1 MSAAAAAVIGI
12 LVFTS
17 LILLVM
23 VIALARH
30 ARILARSMAEFQA
43 AMQPEL
49 EEIQRGAAEAERL
62 SQRIQEKS
70 ASVGL
75 GAKMRR

>member
-1 MSAAAAAVIGI
+1 MSATAAAVIGI

-23 VIALARH
+23 CIALARH
-30 ARILARSMAEFQA
+30 ARILARSLAEFQRA
-43 AMQPEL
+43 LQPEL

-62 SQRIQEKS
+62 TQRIQEKS
-70 ASVGL
+70 ASVSL

>member
-1 MSAAAAAVIGI
+1 MSAAAATVIGI

-43 AMQPEL
+43 AVQPEL

>member
-1 MSAAAAAVIGI
+1 VSAATAAVIGI

-30 ARILARSMAEFQA
+30 ARIVARSLADFQRA
-43 AMQPEL
+43 VQPEL